1 MSQNTFEF
9 EDEDRKIIN
18 DASSKDLLLRRTEK
32 LAALNNSNFMSDL

>member
-18 DASSKDLLLRRTEK
+18 DASSNDFLLRRTEK
-32 LAALNNSNFMSDL
+32 LAALNTSNFMSDL

>member
-18 DASSKDLLLRRTEK
+18 DASSNDLLLRRTEK
-32 LAALNNSNFMSDL
+32 LAALNNSNFMNDL

>member
-18 DASSKDLLLRRTEK
+18 DASSNDLMLRRTEK
-32 LAALNNSNFMSDL
+32 LAALNTSNFMSDL

>member
-1 MSQNTFEF
+1 MSQKTFEF

-18 DASSKDLLLRRTEK
+18 DASSNDLLLRRTEK